1 MRTTQMHGQSAKKW
15 SIWQVIR
22 VLVLVFLVLGM
33 AGGMYVVF
41 GRWLVISQIRCF
53 VVDQE
58 IDQAS
63 CLPQS
68 KLRGKS
74 LLFTRLDEPEVLG
87 ELQTV
92 IAPDKLIYFTHFRK
106 QLPDT
111 LLLYYAI
118 SEPVY
123 TISFDQEQWYVV
135 NENGQLKLVSE
146 KPSLPEVFWSQS
158 FVSFD
163 ITNGVIPP
171 KSHHWLLRWLAAA
184 KQGNRPISY
193 IGLDSTEQISV
204 IFTDTRRALLTT
216 DSDPQVELERLRLIE
231 QEILANP
238 RTNQKKVVEIDLRFR
253 FPVIR
258 EK

>member
-1 MRTTQMHGQSAKKW
+1 MRTIQTHGQPVKGR
-15 SIWQVIR
+15 SIWQVMR
-22 VLVLVFLVLGM
+22 VLGVVFLVLGII
-33 AGGMYVVF
+33 GGIYAIF
-41 GRWLVISQIRCF
+41 GRWLVINQIRCY

-58 IDQAS
+58 VDQAS

-74 LLFTRLDEPEVLG
+74 LLFTRFDEPEVLR

-92 IAPDKLIYFTHFRK
+92 TAPDKLIYFTHFRK

-111 LLLYYAI
+111 LVLYYAI
-118 SEPVY
+118 SEPIY
-123 TISFDQEQWYVV
+123 TISFDQQQWYVV
-135 NENGQLKLVSE
+135 NENGQLKQVSE
-146 KPSLPEVFWSQS
+146 KPSLPEVFWSQA
-158 FVSFD
+158 FVLFD
-163 ITNGVIPP
+163 VTGGAIPP
-171 KSHHWLLRWLAAA
+171 QNHHWLLRWLAAA
-184 KQGNRPISY
+184 KQSNRPIAY
-193 IGLDSTEQISV
+193 IGLDSAEQISV
-204 IFTDTRRALLTT
+204 IFTDTRRVLLTI
-216 DSDPQVELERLRLIE
+216 DSDPLVELERLQLIE